1 MYVFIH
7 THTLSYNCTRDT
19 PSATWVTKEA
29 YLILPHGVF
38 ARKVSW
44 LSSTYEKMIMEETV
58 NLMLYILSMNK
69 QIKHTPPKTTHGT
82 SKCWFPKKGISFSR
96 GGETI
101 LRWTFRRSF
110 SGVVKETHPSNMN
123 QHEDL
128 NMVSI
133 RTFRSGFPLWE
144 KNTTPL
150 QGGPWADRYK
160 WSDIGL
166 L

>member
-1 MYVFIH
+1 MEPQNAGFQK
-7 THTLSYNCTRDT
+7 
-19 PSATWVTKEA
+19 KES
-29 YLILPHGVF
+29 P
-38 ARKVSW
+38 
-44 LSSTYEKMIMEETV
+44 
-58 NLMLYILSMNK
+58 
-69 QIKHTPPKTTHGT
+69 
-82 SKCWFPKKGISFSR
+82 FPG

-133 RTFRSGFPLWE
+133 RTFRSEFPLWE

>member
-1 MYVFIH
+1 MYNVYYSGYKYNIYMYYNILNYIYLILIYVCIYTY

-96 GGETI
+96 GGGNH
-101 LRWTFRRSF
+101 S
-110 SGVVKETHPSNMN
+110 
-123 QHEDL
+123 
-128 NMVSI
+128 
-133 RTFRSGFPLWE
+133 
-144 KNTTPL
+144 
-150 QGGPWADRYK
+150 
-160 WSDIGL
+160 
-166 L
+166 